1 MSIVVYSGLPGSGKS
16 LRLAKIALEL
26 LERNLKYFKKSGTKR
41 ILASNLKFSTYIE
54 KRYEGFILY
63 WEDPAQIVKLKDAD
77 IIWDEMSTYLDSTQ
91 WEIVPLE
98 MKRWIQQHRKFGI
111 EIYGTA
117 QDFPTIVV
125 SFRRVTS
132 QLFIMRKLL
141 GSRDKTATRPAV
153 KKPWGVILM
162 REVLR
167 DDFGK
172 EKEDYR
178 YVGTDWFFITKELVS
193 TYDTQQELR
202 VGEYPPLRHIER
214 KCANED
220 CTFCKVLHI

>member
-16 LRLAKIALEL
+16 LRLAKVAIDL
-26 LERNLKYFKKSGTKR
+26 LERNAKHYKKSGQRR
-41 ILASNLKFSTYIE
+41 ILASNLKFSEHVE
-54 KRYEGFILY
+54 KRYTGFILY

-98 MKRWIQQHRKFGI
+98 MKRWIQQHRKLGI

-141 GSRDKTATRPAV
+141 GSRDKTATRPPV

-178 YVGTDWFFITKELVS
+178 YVGTDWFFINQQLCSV
-193 TYDTQQELR
+193 YDTQQELH

-214 KCANED
+214 KCGNPD
-220 CTFCKVLHI
+220 CSFCKVLHI